1 MGFSATIIGALI
13 VMLAMSWKLTL
24 LIIGTVPVL
33 VCVAA
38 TYGNF
43 VGKLARR
50 TQDALAS
57 ATDTASESIQCVR
70 TVRAFGRES
79 RQISLYDQA
88 VDEAYGFAAKVAMGY
103 GGFIGIM
110 STFGGLTMTLQL
122 YFGATM
128 VLSGEIS
135 TGALTSYL
143 LYVVQISGALGGL
156 TGLAGQLMQAAG
168 ASSRVFELLDR
179 VSKLE
184 LEKGITKKQLKGK
197 LKFDSVHFSYPAR
210 AEESV
215 LKGVSFQVEPG
226 KMLALVGPSGGGKST
241 IVNLIMRFYEP
252 CMPTPKKIENEQDE
266 KENQKNSKDN
276 VVPVATTTAVIDEKI
291 DAENGNGSY
300 AGQITLDDTPLST
313 IQPAWLHS
321 VVGVVQQ
328 EPVLFS
334 DTIRANISFA
344 KPTAT
349 DKEVE
354 SAATAANC
362 MSFVDKFDDGLDTL
376 VGERG
381 VRLSGGQKQ
390 RVAIARALLVDPR
403 LLLLDEAT
411 SALDAESEYLVQQAL
426 DRLLESRTTVVIA
439 HRLSTVRDADCV
451 VVIDDGRVVG
461 TGTHATLMETS
472 ELYQRLVKRQLVNA
486 KSGGVDDVD
495 ESISSSNNVELVEE

>member
-1 MGFSATIIGALI
+1 MG
-13 VMLAMSWKLTL
+13 
-24 LIIGTVPVL
+24 
-33 VCVAA
+33 
-38 TYGNF
+38 
-43 VGKLARR
+43 
-50 TQDALAS
+50 
-57 ATDTASESIQCVR
+57 
-70 TVRAFGRES
+70 
-79 RQISLYDQA
+79 
-88 VDEAYGFAAKVAMGY
+88 YGFAAKVAMGY

-266 KENQKNSKDN
+266 KENQKNS
-276 VVPVATTTAVIDEKI
+276 TTTAVIDEKI

-403 LLLLDEAT
+403 LLLDEAT
-411 SALDAESEYLVQQAL
+411 SAL
-426 DRLLESRTTVVIA
+426 
-439 HRLSTVRDADCV
+439 
-451 VVIDDGRVVG
+451 
-461 TGTHATLMETS
+461 
-472 ELYQRLVKRQLVNA
+472 
-486 KSGGVDDVD
+486 
-495 ESISSSNNVELVEE
+495 

>member
-1 MGFSATIIGALI
+1 MG
-13 VMLAMSWKLTL
+13 
-24 LIIGTVPVL
+24 
-33 VCVAA
+33 
-38 TYGNF
+38 
-43 VGKLARR
+43 
-50 TQDALAS
+50 
-57 ATDTASESIQCVR
+57 
-70 TVRAFGRES
+70 
-79 RQISLYDQA
+79 
-88 VDEAYGFAAKVAMGY
+88 YGFAAKVAMGY

-168 ASSRVFELLDR
+168 ASSRV
-179 VSKLE
+179 
-184 LEKGITKKQLKGK
+184 
-197 LKFDSVHFSYPAR
+197 
-210 AEESV
+210 
-215 LKGVSFQVEPG
+215 
-226 KMLALVGPSGGGKST
+226 
-241 IVNLIMRFYEP
+241 
-252 CMPTPKKIENEQDE
+252 
-266 KENQKNSKDN
+266 
-276 VVPVATTTAVIDEKI
+276 
-291 DAENGNGSY
+291 
-300 AGQITLDDTPLST
+300 
-313 IQPAWLHS
+313 
-321 VVGVVQQ
+321 
-328 EPVLFS
+328 LFS

-354 SAATAANC
+354 PAATAANC

>member
-1 MGFSATIIGALI
+1 MG
-13 VMLAMSWKLTL
+13 
-24 LIIGTVPVL
+24 
-33 VCVAA
+33 
-38 TYGNF
+38 
-43 VGKLARR
+43 
-50 TQDALAS
+50 Q
-57 ATDTASESIQCVR
+57 
-70 TVRAFGRES
+70 
-79 RQISLYDQA
+79 
-88 VDEAYGFAAKVAMGY
+88 
-103 GGFIGIM
+103 
-110 STFGGLTMTLQL
+110 
-122 YFGATM
+122 
-128 VLSGEIS
+128 
-135 TGALTSYL
+135 
-143 LYVVQISGALGGL
+143 
-156 TGLAGQLMQAAG
+156 
-168 ASSRVFELLDR
+168 
-179 VSKLE
+179 
-184 LEKGITKKQLKGK
+184 
-197 LKFDSVHFSYPAR
+197 
-210 AEESV
+210 
-215 LKGVSFQVEPG
+215 
-226 KMLALVGPSGGGKST
+226 
-241 IVNLIMRFYEP
+241 
-252 CMPTPKKIENEQDE
+252 KKIENEQDE
-266 KENQKNSKDN
+266 KENQKNSKGN

-403 LLLLDEAT
+403 LLLDEAT

-486 KSGGVDDVD
+486 RSGGVDDVD